1 MDILIKVPHEIC
13 STGVPS
19 YKCARIPIMSGLNVA
34 KWQSYLSGCPD
45 DRLINY
51 IKFGFPLSLSNRDLL
66 CNQSIKNH
74 TSCLQFSDAVKQCI
88 YKERVTWP
96 F

>member
-1 MDILIKVPHEIC
+1 MDILIKVPREIC

-19 YKCARIPIMSGLNVA
+19 YKCARIPIMSGLNVE

-51 IKFGFPLSLSNRDLL
+51 IRFGFPLSLNSTALHYSL
-66 CNQSIKNH
+66 AWTFLMTAGLTLH
-74 TSCLQFSDAVKQCI
+74 TIDIV
-88 YKERVTWP
+88 
-96 F
+96 